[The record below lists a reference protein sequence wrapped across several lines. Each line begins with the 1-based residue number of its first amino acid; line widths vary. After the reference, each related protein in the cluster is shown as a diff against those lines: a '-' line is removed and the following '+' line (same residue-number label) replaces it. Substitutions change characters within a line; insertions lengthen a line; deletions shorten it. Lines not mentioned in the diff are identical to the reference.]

1 MLDPHQRYTIENVR
15 AHPWMQRRPTESEIV
30 TEHTSSQKIE
40 APIRELML
48 MMGLP
53 SESIDASLAA
63 ERHDHLYT
71 TALLLLRKKKRQEA
85 VERGPQPPPPPESA
99 SATQGAQ
106 QPDARAAGPATEL
119 AIPLQ

>member
-1 MLDPHQRYTIENVR
+1 MH
-15 AHPWMQRRPTESEIV
+15 RRPTESEIV

-40 APIRELML
+40 PSIREQML

-71 TALLLLRKKKRQEA
+71 TALLLLRKKRRQEA
-85 VERGPQPPPPPESA
+85 VERGPPPPAPPESA
-99 SATQGAQ
+99 ALAAHNNAAQGGQ
-106 QPDARAAGPATEL
+106 QQGNPPATDL
-119 AIPLQ
+119 AIPVV